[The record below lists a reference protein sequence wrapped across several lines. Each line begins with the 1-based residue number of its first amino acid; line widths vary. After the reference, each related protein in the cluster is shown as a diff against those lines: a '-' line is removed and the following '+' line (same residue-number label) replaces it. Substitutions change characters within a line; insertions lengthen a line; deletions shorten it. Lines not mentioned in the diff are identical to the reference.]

1 MRSQSFVNLL
11 SFVHRHGA
19 VLLKGGYRRA
29 VRGLPY
35 TFSFNISDR
44 CPIGCQCY
52 WRAQARVQELNDD
65 AVIDFFEK
73 KRSEGYVFATIVG
86 GEPYVRPDLL
96 SKVAGI
102 IPLNWVV
109 TSATTPLRRLRNTT
123 HIVSIDGACAE
134 THDRVRRS
142 KGLYDRILKNLG
154 KARLEGTS
162 PRFSIPL

>member
-109 TSATTPLRRLRNTT
+109 TSATTPLR
-123 HIVSIDGACAE
+123 S
-134 THDRVRRS
+134 
-142 KGLYDRILKNLG
+142 
-154 KARLEGTS
+154 
-162 PRFSIPL
+162 